1 MNVFYAILNVDKA
14 RELVAG
20 KVVKCGMCGQ
30 DIATGFPMDVANH
43 VEKHLEDQEGQHA
56 EYASR
61 REVRLFRAKNLE
73 CAGYGAQAKWYGQLV
88 EKLVDENQI
97 DWKFLLKE
105 EILVPVVGSG

>member
-1 MNVFYAILNVDKA
+1 MNVFYAILDVDKA

-20 KVVKCGMCGQ
+20 KVVKCGLCGE
-30 DIATGFPMDVANH
+30 DVAAGFPMDVFNH
-43 VEKHLEDQEGQHA
+43 VEKHLEERQGQDA
-56 EYASR
+56 DYAGK
-61 REVRLFRAKNLE
+61 REVRLFQAKNLE

-105 EILVPVVGSG
+105 EIMVPLVGRG